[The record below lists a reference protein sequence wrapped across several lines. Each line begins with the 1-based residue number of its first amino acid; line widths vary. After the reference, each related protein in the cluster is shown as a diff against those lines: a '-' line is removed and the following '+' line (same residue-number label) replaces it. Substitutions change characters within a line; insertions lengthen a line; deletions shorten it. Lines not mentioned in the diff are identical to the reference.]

1 MRRRARRRS
10 VSRSWFAIIVAA
22 FVALVASG
30 LPELVVELVTGEA
43 VACAVDC
50 DGSDGQKHCPPNC
63 CHGSCAKVA
72 PCAGARCNGARD
84 GSSRARGRAV
94 RAPRRCV
101 PLPRYQQRGLS
112 PSASLNPP
120 EETVRVPQAC
130 WRRCMRRG
138 GVISRVYRYFLSMVH
153 RRARPVVHARVAP
166 RSCSGCAPAT
176 RSRRDR

>member
-72 PCAGARCNGARD
+72 P
-84 GSSRARGRAV
+84 SV
-94 RAPRRCV
+94 PAPV
-101 PLPRYQQRGLS
+101 
-112 PSASLNPP
+112 A
-120 EETVRVPQAC
+120 
-130 WRRCMRRG
+130 
-138 GVISRVYRYFLSMVH
+138 MVH
-153 RRARPVVHARVAP
+153 VTVPPVLAGELSAPPVAACHSRDTSNEVFHPPRA
-166 RSCSGCAPAT
+166 
-176 RSRRDR
+176 